1 VLDGAARGVP
11 QPFLQLFPESQTW
24 RRHWDNTAWGSHG
37 PRFPPARRDAAS
49 PMGKRRRGASST

>member
-1 VLDGAARGVP
+1 VRGVP

-37 PRFPPARRDAAS
+37 PRFPPARRDTAS
-49 PMGKRRRGASST
+49 PMGRRRRGASST